1 MWIFIIMQVVI
12 KNSKGREKAC
22 CVNDACCVEYAVFA
36 EISSQ
41 ETKKCEF
48 SHTTSIDKQL
58 IRRFDKR

>member
-1 MWIFIIMQVVI
+1 MWSHHHHTGSC
-12 KNSKGREKAC
+12 KKLKKEREKAC

-48 SHTTSIDKQL
+48 SQTTSIDK
-58 IRRFDKR
+58 